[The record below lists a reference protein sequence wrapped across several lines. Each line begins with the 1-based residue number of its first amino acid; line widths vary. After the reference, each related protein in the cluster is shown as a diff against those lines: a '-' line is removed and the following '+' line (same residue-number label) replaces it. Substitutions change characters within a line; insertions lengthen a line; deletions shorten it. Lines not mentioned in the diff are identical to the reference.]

1 MFLNRYGR
9 ETVYMVTIRDVAR
22 RAGVSVATVSRVINN
37 TGRVSMRTRER
48 VLRAMRD
55 LGYSPRP
62 WAKYLATPKRKFSVS
77 VVVTPRIRKH
87 MVEGAFY
94 HSVFKGIESVAK
106 ASGVRIEIIDM
117 GRVVESDGFLLIGA
131 DFDEKT
137 VEMYKSTKKPVVMVD
152 HYIPG
157 MKIDAV
163 VSDGF
168 GGAFN
173 AVSMLVENG
182 YRRIVHIHSPLN
194 AFSFRER
201 YSGYMSVMERYNL
214 FPKVYEFDDVSDN
227 MSAVIELMLNTYGLP
242 DAVFTSND
250 FSAVRAYRELTK
262 RGVRVPEDVSIVG
275 FDDSKEAEELDLTTV
290 RVFKDE
296 LGSFGMRRLI
306 TLMMGQDLH
315 PAKIS
320 LFTELV
326 IRGSVKLSKGG

>member
-1 MFLNRYGR
+1 MA
-9 ETVYMVTIRDVAR
+9 TIRDVAR

-37 TGRVSMRTRER
+37 TGKVSPRTRER
-48 VLRAMRD
+48 VLRAMKD

-62 WAKYLATPKRKFSVS
+62 WAKYLATPKRKFTVS

-87 MVEGAFY
+87 MAKGAFY
-94 HSVFKGIESVAK
+94 DAVFRGIKSVART
-106 ASGVRIEIIDM
+106 SGVRLEIVDISDIKD
-117 GRVVESDGFLLIGA
+117 SDGFLLIGA
-131 DFDEKT
+131 DFNEES
-137 VEMYKSTKKPVVMVD
+137 VEMYKSTGKPVVMVD

-163 VSDGF
+163 VSDGY

-173 AVSMLVENG
+173 AVSTLVEKG
-182 YRRIVHIHSPLN
+182 HKRIVHIYSPLN

-201 YSGYMSVMERYNL
+201 YEGYMSVMEKYNFL
-214 FPKVYEFDDVSDN
+214 PKVYEFDDIGDN

-242 DAVFTSND
+242 DAIFTSND
-250 FSAVRAYRELTK
+250 FAAVRVYRELVK
-262 RGVRVPEDVSIVG
+262 RGIRIPEDVSLVG
-275 FDDSKEAEELDLTTV
+275 FDDSPEAEELDLTTV

-306 TLMMGQDLH
+306 TLMTGQDMH

-326 IRGSVKLSKGG
+326 IRGSVKTL